1 MAAMDKSLSTRA
13 MTREAALR
21 LLQAGKQPSAKR
33 IYDIIQRGSLSTI
46 QDELNRWWKGLGQ
59 QLSDASD
66 NLPEP
71 VLEMARTSWE
81 MAIQAAT
88 AQVQEGLPVSAEA
101 SAQFAAITAER
112 NALAKQAEELERSL
126 QSTRAVTEELR
137 QQVAFQQGLLKAAQ
151 EDIIQARHFHSEQ
164 IQLANSRH
172 ADMENRLMV
181 QMDEERQGRKAAEEQ
196 LRRLRLGLSP
206 LKQGS

>member
-21 LLQAGKQPSAKR
+21 LLQEGKQPSAKR

-71 VLEMARTSWE
+71 VLEMARTSWQ
-81 MAIQAAT
+81 MALQAAT

-101 SAQFAAITAER
+101 SAQLAAIKAER
-112 NALAKQAEELERSL
+112 DGLAKQAEELERSL
-126 QSTRAVTEELR
+126 QSARAVTEELR

-151 EDIIQARHFHSEQ
+151 EDVIQARHFHSEQ
-164 IQLANSRH
+164 IQLANNRH

-196 LRRLRLGLSP
+196 LRRLRLGLGP
-206 LKQGS
+206 LKPGS

>member
-1 MAAMDKSLSTRA
+1 MDKSLSTRA

-21 LLQAGKQPSAKR
+21 LLQEGKQPSAKR

-81 MAIQAAT
+81 MALQAAT

-101 SAQFAAITAER
+101 SAQLAAIKAER
-112 NALAKQAEELERSL
+112 DGLAKQAEELERSL
-126 QSTRAVTEELR
+126 QSARAVTEELR

-151 EDIIQARHFHSEQ
+151 EDVIQARHFHSEQ

-196 LRRLRLGLSP
+196 LRRLRLGLGP
-206 LKQGS
+206 LKPGS

>member
-46 QDELNRWWKGLGQ
+46 QDELNRWWKGLGK

-81 MAIQAAT
+81 MALQAAT

>member
-1 MAAMDKSLSTRA
+1 MDKSLSTRA

-21 LLQAGKQPSAKR
+21 LLQEGKQPSAKR

-71 VLEMARTSWE
+71 VLEMARTSWQ
-81 MAIQAAT
+81 MALQAAT

-101 SAQFAAITAER
+101 SAQLAAIKAER
-112 NALAKQAEELERSL
+112 DGLAKQAEELERSL
-126 QSTRAVTEELR
+126 QSARAVTEELR

-151 EDIIQARHFHSEQ
+151 EDVIQARHFHSEQ

-206 LKQGS
+206 LKPGS

>member
-21 LLQAGKQPSAKR
+21 LLREGKQPSAKR

-71 VLEMARTSWE
+71 VLEMARTSWQ
-81 MAIQAAT
+81 MALQAAT

-101 SAQFAAITAER
+101 SAQLAAIKAER
-112 NALAKQAEELERSL
+112 DGLAKQAEELERSL
-126 QSTRAVTEELR
+126 QSARAVTEELR

-151 EDIIQARHFHSEQ
+151 EDVIQARHFHSEQ

-196 LRRLRLGLSP
+196 LRRLRLGLGP
-206 LKQGS
+206 LKPGS